1 MRETGEK
8 VGELQVSCPILLA
21 KKNDPKS
28 LYKWAYI
35 LPKITKITKM
45 YEMPTIT

>member
-1 MRETGEK
+1 MREIREK
-8 VGELQVSCPILLA
+8 AGELKASHQNLLP
-21 KKNDPKS
+21 KKKSPKS